1 MLFLSVLSTVGIVD
15 FIGMSSILAHSCD
28 ILKLFQK
35 YSDSNVTQ
43 LFEAES
49 NDVDMTEKVFLFG
62 VKHGRNE

>member
-15 FIGMSSILAHSCD
+15 FIGMSSILAQSCD